1 MKKKNRRDPYCKFV
15 QKIESTIVQYSVQRL
30 YPDLCWQHVL
40 WRCLVQFVHPIG
52 PLDGLFCTVQLTV
65 QCTVYTITSIPGLC
79 CPHELGRCLAQFGHP
94 VWSPWRALLYFILTV
109 QCSTMYTITFIPGL
123 CCPHVLGRCLVQFVH
138 PVGPPG
144 GLCSAGDH
152 QAVTPSKENSILLE
166 NHFKKVSLKL
176 ILCSNI
182 INLSKSF
189 FSIKFA
195 NIYFP
200 LFLRNI
206 YYFLNFFILLVPS
219 KMIIS
224 NFQRHPKISLF
235 TKLAIRYAHAS
246 EPFTKAWA
254 GNKNPGGAV

>member
-65 QCTVYTITSIPGLC
+65 QCTVYTITS
-79 CPHELGRCLAQFGHP
+79 
-94 VWSPWRALLYFILTV
+94 
-109 QCSTMYTITFIPGL
+109 IPGL